1 MSIWGHRRR
10 YQSTKVDTLIGRQT
24 VIVGDVQ
31 FSGGLHVEGRVL
43 GNVIA
48 EDPQAKAVLI
58 LSETGVIEGE
68 IRVPNMV
75 INGAVVGDVFAS
87 GHIELAPRA
96 RVMGSVYYRLMD
108 MAAGAE
114 VNGSLEHRADEVT
127 QAEGE
132 GLDRPTEEGRTVVEE
147 VLSAGHD
154 S

>member
-1 MSIWGHRRR
+1 MSIWGHRKR

-24 VIVGDVQ
+24 VIIGDVQ
-31 FSGGLHVEGRVL
+31 FSGGLHVEGRVV

-48 EDPQAKAVLI
+48 EDTQAKAVLI

-68 IRVPNMV
+68 VRVPNMV
-75 INGAVVGDVFAS
+75 INGAVAGDVYAS

-96 RVMGSVYYRLMD
+96 RVMGSVYYRFME

-114 VNGSLEHRADEVT
+114 VNGTLEH
-127 QAEGE
+127 QAEEASQPDADGIVS
-132 GLDRPTEEGRTVVEE
+132 VVEE
-147 VLSAGHD
+147 VMTAGRD

>member
-1 MSIWGHRRR
+1 MWGHRKR

-24 VIVGDVQ
+24 VIIGDVQ
-31 FSGGLHVEGRVL
+31 FSGGLHVEGRVV

-68 IRVPNMV
+68 VRVPNMV
-75 INGAVVGDVFAS
+75 INGAVAGDVYAT

-96 RVMGSVYYRLMD
+96 RIIGSVYYRLME

-114 VNGSLEHRADEVT
+114 VNGNLQHRKDEIPQRDADGIGPMV
-127 QAEGE
+127 
-132 GLDRPTEEGRTVVEE
+132 EEGRTVVEE
-147 VLSAGHD
+147 VLSAGHN